1 MISCQQHREIAFAI
15 LGGQGNAVVIR
26 TSFGVRRFQVG
37 NAGELAVMD
46 VRLPPND
53 PLLDQIAFSRGRFLV
68 QVEGGPSLVVPA
80 WPEFARVVEDCRGQ

>member
-15 LGGQGNAVVIR
+15 LGGRGNAVVIR